1 MAMAL
6 VAIVRVAMV
15 VTIKNGNCNVG
26 NGNVGNGND
35 SNCNAGNGEICNDGV
50 DRACLLKNVE
60 RCGLKGPAM
69 GSYITH
75 RPLVHQLLPDS
86 ISCVRQLCVIKIQ
99 IQIQIQIQKQTQN
112 TSHPGLNCTSAA
124 PQVHIQNTNYKYKHK
139 YIMRRAVVHQ
149 LVVESLSHVC
159 GRCVSSYTMAM

>member
-1 MAMAL
+1 
-6 VAIVRVAMV
+6 
-15 VTIKNGNCNVG
+15 
-26 NGNVGNGND
+26 
-35 SNCNAGNGEICNDGV
+35 
-50 DRACLLKNVE
+50 
-60 RCGLKGPAM
+60 M

-159 GRCVSSYTMAM
+159 GRRVSSYTMAMQTMLCCTIVMYTVQAYVQFMVSGNRVIIRSILHMYELYRCIIM